1 VTSCISTRYSWP
13 RPSQVDFGLVKELQ
27 ETVERASGKEGG
39 LAISAFGLTDIG
51 GKGQRS
57 DRTASEVVLGATVES
72 YASRLLVRLE
82 ETKQLVRLG
91 RETEIDDL
99 RRGTVIVAEA
109 ELEEPG
115 APSSGRWELV
125 TGSESAGTA
134 GGRRDATES
143 EPAETLG
150 NDTAGRWTTTER
162 WATESDS
169 PVFAGGKWRE
179 AAAFAIMAVLHDRST
194 ITRVIRVDQ
203 VTVVAPLTPAALR
216 VPEPELNQL
225 EGETAEILGIVKRT
239 FKSDVGGRLLTIVRP
254 LALW

>member
-1 VTSCISTRYSWP
+1 VRDFLYLDPVLGAETL
-13 RPSQVDFGLVKELQ
+13 SQVDFGLVKELQ

-91 RETEIDDL
+91 RESEIDDL

-169 PVFAGGKWRE
+169 PVFAGGPAWLSGRNCFAGSAG
-179 AAAFAIMAVLHDRST
+179 AAASAR
-194 ITRVIRVDQ
+194 R
-203 VTVVAPLTPAALR
+203 TPAETAAVIDRGCYRRRDRGPDSRR
-216 VPEPELNQL
+216 VPGPRRD
-225 EGETAEILGIVKRT
+225 G
-239 FKSDVGGRLLTIVRP
+239 P
-254 LALW
+254 L